1 MAKRITKTLGTT
13 YSDKEVG
20 KMVKSTKKIPGSVL
34 RKTGGGVDKILKIQ
48 GRRVTNANRKAVVSS
63 AAKGK
68 GGFSVMAKGKRR
80 GGASK
85 GRAK

>member
-34 RKTGGGVDKILKIQ
+34 RKTGGGVDKVLKIQ
-48 GRRVTNANRKAVVSS
+48 GRRVTNANRAAVVASTK
-63 AAKGK
+63 KGK
-68 GGFSVMAKGKRR
+68 GGFSVMAKGKKR
-80 GGASK
+80 GGGK
-85 GRAK
+85 NRKY